1 LTKPGQPSKIAL
13 ILSLICS
20 GGKNKMI
27 TLTQAAADKLQTIKA
42 EKGIPD
48 HALRVFVS
56 GGGCSGLSYG
66 MTFAQGEDF
75 GDQVFE
81 ANGVKVVV
89 DMGSI
94 QYVDGAEIDYIDSL
108 MGGGF
113 RIENPNAV
121 QSCACGSSFRT
132 AAGEQ
137 GTPCGH

>member
-1 LTKPGQPSKIAL
+1 
-13 ILSLICS
+13 
-20 GGKNKMI
+20 MI
-27 TLTQAAADKLQTIKA
+27 TLTPAAAGKLQNIMT
-42 EKGIPD
+42 EKGLST

-66 MTFAQGEDF
+66 MTFSEGTEF
-75 GDQVFE
+75 GDQEFDV
-81 ANGVKVVV
+81 NGVKVVV

-94 QYVDGAEIDYIDSL
+94 QYLDGAEIDYIDSL

-137 GTPCGH
+137 GTPCSH

>member
-1 LTKPGQPSKIAL
+1 
-13 ILSLICS
+13 
-20 GGKNKMI
+20 MV
-27 TLTQAAADKLQTIKA
+27 TLTPIAASKLQTIMT
-42 EKGIPD
+42 EKGLAGY
-48 HALRVFVS
+48 ALRVFVS

-66 MTFAQGEDF
+66 MTFAEGPEM

-81 ANGVKVVV
+81 QDGVQVVV
-89 DMGSI
+89 DPGSI

>member
-1 LTKPGQPSKIAL
+1 
-13 ILSLICS
+13 
-20 GGKNKMI
+20 MI

>member
-1 LTKPGQPSKIAL
+1 
-13 ILSLICS
+13 
-20 GGKNKMI
+20 MI
-27 TLTQAAADKLQTIKA
+27 TLTPVASDKLQGLMT
-42 EKGIPD
+42 EKGIQD
-48 HALRVFVS
+48 YALRVFVS

-66 MTFAQGEDF
+66 MTFAQGPEM

-89 DMGSI
+89 DPASI
-94 QYVDGAEIDYIDSL
+94 AYLDGAEIDYIDSL

-137 GTPCGH
+137 GTPCSH

>member
-1 LTKPGQPSKIAL
+1 
-13 ILSLICS
+13 
-20 GGKNKMI
+20 MI
-27 TLTQAAADKLQTIKA
+27 TLTPVASDKLQGIMT

-48 HALRVFVS
+48 YALRVFVS

-66 MTFAQGEDF
+66 MTFAQGPEM
-75 GDQVFE
+75 GDQIFE

-89 DMGSI
+89 DPASI
-94 QYVDGAEIDYIDSL
+94 AYLDGAEIDYIDSL

-137 GTPCGH
+137 GTPCSH

>member
-1 LTKPGQPSKIAL
+1 MIN
-13 ILSLICS
+13 LSS
-20 GGKNKMI
+20 
-27 TLTQAAADKLQTIKA
+27 TASDQLQKVMT
-42 EKGIPD
+42 EKGLAN

-66 MTFAQGEDF
+66 MTFAEGPEL

-81 ANGVKVVV
+81 SDGLQIVV
-89 DMGSI
+89 DPGSI
-94 QYVDGAEIDYIDSL
+94 QYLDGAEIDFIDSL

>member
-1 LTKPGQPSKIAL
+1 
-13 ILSLICS
+13 
-20 GGKNKMI
+20 MI
-27 TLTQAAADKLQTIKA
+27 TLTQSAAEKLQNIQV
-42 EKGIPD
+42 EKGIAD
-48 HALRVFVS
+48 YALRVFVS

-66 MTFAQGEDF
+66 MTFAQAEEL
-75 GDQVFE
+75 GDQVFNV
-81 ANGVKVVV
+81 NGVKVVV

-94 QYVDGAEIDYIDSL
+94 QYLDGAEIDYIDSL

-113 RIENPNAV
+113 RIENPQAV